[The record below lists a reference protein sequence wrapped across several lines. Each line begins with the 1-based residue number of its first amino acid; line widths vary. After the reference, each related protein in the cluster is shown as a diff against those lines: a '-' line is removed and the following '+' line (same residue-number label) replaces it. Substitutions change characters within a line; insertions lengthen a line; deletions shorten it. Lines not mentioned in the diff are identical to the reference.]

1 MRRPRAT
8 EESKARAA
16 RIARA
21 LAGLLPDE
29 PASAAPR
36 SARGGSCPACGAS
49 LVASGAA
56 HGVEIDACTGCG
68 GIWLDV
74 GELERLTAD
83 VASREDGEGGEVAP
97 RRRGADEEVRYRE
110 CPRCREVM
118 LRRNFGT
125 TSGVIVDECARHGLF
140 LDAGELQAIEA
151 FLRAQAR
158 AMPPAPPMSTSAPG
172 RGRVAGEVVWD
183 RLFRR

>member
-36 SARGGSCPACGAS
+36 SERGGSCPACGAS

-56 HGVEIDACTGCG
+56 NGVEIDACMGCG

-83 VASREDGEGGEVAP
+83 VASREDGEVVP
-97 RRRGADEEVRYRE
+97 RRRGGDEEVRYRE

-118 LRRNFGT
+118 LRRNFGA

-158 AMPPAPPMSTSAPG
+158 AMPPAPAAASTSTSAPG